1 MSVGMGENLVDL
13 VGVYVI
19 ICATVGVLA
28 SWMTTNQ
35 TPKVGKPYTKWS
47 EVQDEHFIYFI
58 AEQVKLGRTQPGG
71 LTTEGWDSVEK
82 EMNKLYGDKLDKTKM
97 KNRMRT
103 LKKIYA
109 TMKRMSQHSGF
120 GWNEETRKVDVEDDV
135 WEQYLAAHPKDSK
148 YRTKTLPYYNTLA
161 LIFGDTV
168 ADGETI
174 SHYFN
179 KCLKACLRLGKYYVI
194 QAGKDISHEISSNPF
209 FYPWF
214 KDCVGAID
222 GTHIPALIPME
233 EQPRYRNRK
242 GVLSQNVLAV
252 VDFDMKFQY
261 VLSGWEGSA
270 SDSRVLR
277 NVVWERSQNRLKIPN
292 EHMEEEIED
301 SHGLNDIDSDS
312 DSDEEDIG

>member
-1 MSVGMGENLVDL
+1 MVRVEEQ
-13 VGVYVI
+13 
-19 ICATVGVLA
+19 LA
-28 SWMTTNQ
+28 IFLFTLAHNERNR
-35 TPKVGKPYTKWS
+35 V
-47 EVQDEHFIYFI
+47 VQ
-58 AEQVKLGRTQPGG
+58 
-71 LTTEGWDSVEK
+71 
-82 EMNKLYGDKLDKTKM
+82 
-97 KNRMRT
+97 NRF
-103 LKKIYA
+103 
-109 TMKRMSQHSGF
+109 QHS
-120 GWNEETRKVDVEDDV
+120 
-135 WEQYLAAHPKDSK
+135 
-148 YRTKTLPYYNTLA
+148 
-161 LIFGDTV
+161 
-168 ADGETI
+168 GETI
-174 SHYFN
+174 SRYFN
-179 KCLKACLRLGKYYVI
+179 KCLKACLRLGKYYVK

-292 EHMEEEIED
+292 GYANTKGFLAPYRGARYHLREWSQTQAPQNPRELYNLRHSKLQNVVERTFAVLKKRFPILMTPPPYFIKKQGWIVLSCCILHNFIRKWNWEDSYFEEHMEEEIED

-312 DSDEEDIG
+312 DEEDIGRGPTDADKQYMCNLRDEIAQQMWNARAIR

>member
-1 MSVGMGENLVDL
+1 MVRVDEQ
-13 VGVYVI
+13 
-19 ICATVGVLA
+19 LA
-28 SWMTTNQ
+28 IFLFTLAHNERNR
-35 TPKVGKPYTKWS
+35 V
-47 EVQDEHFIYFI
+47 VQ
-58 AEQVKLGRTQPGG
+58 
-71 LTTEGWDSVEK
+71 
-82 EMNKLYGDKLDKTKM
+82 
-97 KNRMRT
+97 NRF
-103 LKKIYA
+103 
-109 TMKRMSQHSGF
+109 QHS
-120 GWNEETRKVDVEDDV
+120 
-135 WEQYLAAHPKDSK
+135 
-148 YRTKTLPYYNTLA
+148 
-161 LIFGDTV
+161 
-168 ADGETI
+168 GETI

-292 EHMEEEIED
+292 GYAKTKGFLAPYRGARYHLREWSQTQAPQNAQHMEEEIED